1 MRTILSGRVRCYTK
15 GKMQFYSSMFL
26 LVQHHAQ
33 HKSDRKHDP
42 ETFLSS
48 IGPHEIWTLF
58 SCGGSDTCLRARAS
72 DRTSITLCSNQT
84 LEADTKRC
92 WRADMLDM
100 YTGVKISQEVSK
112 GNCGLPLCFP
122 RAIYGSNPTNN
133 RANHTFDRNW
143 HWSC

>member
-1 MRTILSGRVRCYTK
+1 MFDVILKVKCNFILLCFSWFSIMLNIRVT
-15 GKMQFYSSMFL
+15 GNM
-26 LVQHHAQ
+26 
-33 HKSDRKHDP
+33 
-42 ETFLSS
+42 
-48 IGPHEIWTLF
+48 TLRPSRHQLDLMKYEF
-58 SCGGSDTCLRARAS
+58 CSHVGGSDTCLRARAS

-92 WRADMLDM
+92 WQADMLDM

-133 RANHTFDRNW
+133 RANHTFDRN
-143 HWSC
+143 